1 MKVQPLVA
9 FLSRRPKAW
18 VHLQQVSFRRLWI
31 LLLAVF
37 ILFSTM
43 GFYVDLIHNG
53 RLPYVVVLANA
64 VYGGLDA
71 VLWIVVLARLP
82 LYGALLLGLAQL
94 LSSSANEQLAFAIED
109 HFHPPMVASSTGIH
123 FAATSMM
130 AAVLSS
136 YICFVVYMRLTG
148 HETFRLRT
156 ELDLAHSIQRT
167 LVPQISRVTPCFEIF
182 GVSMPSDKVGGDLVD
197 VVELA
202 DGDTVAYLA
211 DIAGHGLQAG
221 ILMGML
227 KTAARMAL
235 LDGTRNQGGGTLSM
249 LMERLNRV
257 LPGVKEA
264 HMYATFSALR
274 LNLDGQAFYGLAASP
289 PLLHWRAAQKDIV
302 RIEEEQ
308 FPLALL
314 PVAGFTASPLG
325 MAPGDVVLI
334 ATDGISEVCSKT
346 GVEFGTER
354 LEALMTNHVGLPLGD
369 LAAFSFEAVR
379 NYGKQLDDQTLLLVR
394 RSLVGAGAIDR
405 QFHVVNS

>member
-1 MKVQPLVA
+1 MKLQLLVA

-18 VHLQQVSFRRLWI
+18 VHLQQVSFRQLWV

-43 GFYVDLIHNG
+43 GFYVDLLHSG

-82 LYGALLLGLAQL
+82 LYGAILLGLAQL
-94 LSSSANEQLAFAIED
+94 LSASANEQLAFAIED
-109 HFHPPMVASSTGIH
+109 HLHPSMVASSTGIH

-130 AAVLSS
+130 VAVLGS
-136 YICFVVYMRLTG
+136 YICFVVYIRITG
-148 HETFRLRT
+148 HEAFRLRT

-182 GVSMPSDKVGGDLVD
+182 GISKPSEKVGGDLVD
-197 VVELA
+197 VVDLP
-202 DGDTVAYLA
+202 DGDTIAYLA

-274 LNLDGQAFYGLAASP
+274 LNLDGQSFYGLAASP

-314 PVAGFTASPLG
+314 PVAGFTASPLR
-325 MAPGDVVLI
+325 MEPGDLVLI
-334 ATDGISEVCSKT
+334 ATDGILEVCSKN
-346 GVEFGTER
+346 GVEFGAER
-354 LEALMTNHVGLPLGD
+354 LETLMTNHVGLPLVD
-369 LAAFSFEAVR
+369 LAGMIFAAVGD
-379 NYGKQLDDQTLLLVR
+379 YGKQVDDQTLLLVR
-394 RSLVGAGAIDR
+394 RSLAGAGAIDG
-405 QFHVVNS
+405 QCLVVNS

>member
-1 MKVQPLVA
+1 
-9 FLSRRPKAW
+9 
-18 VHLQQVSFRRLWI
+18 
-31 LLLAVF
+31 
-37 ILFSTM
+37 
-43 GFYVDLIHNG
+43 
-53 RLPYVVVLANA
+53 
-64 VYGGLDA
+64 
-71 VLWIVVLARLP
+71 
-82 LYGALLLGLAQL
+82 
-94 LSSSANEQLAFAIED
+94 
-109 HFHPPMVASSTGIH
+109 
-123 FAATSMM
+123 
-130 AAVLSS
+130 
-136 YICFVVYMRLTG
+136 
-148 HETFRLRT
+148 
-156 ELDLAHSIQRT
+156 
-167 LVPQISRVTPCFEIF
+167 
-182 GVSMPSDKVGGDLVD
+182 MPSYKVGGDLVD

-354 LEALMTNHVGLPLGD
+354 LETLMTNHVGLPLGD
-369 LAAFSFEAVR
+369 LAAFIFEAVR
-379 NYGKQLDDQTLLLVR
+379 NYGKQLDDQTLLMVR
-394 RSLVGAGAIDR
+394 RSLVEPGAIDR